1 MDEDCWDTVGEI
13 VLFLSEPLFQARKI
27 TIFGNELK
35 NSWWFLERLFVIYR
49 RNPEGES
56 GSAEEQPASNRDY
69 HEEYSPGNKPGFF
82 LSIFFVYYD
91 SENLEPEEFR

>member
-1 MDEDCWDTVGEI
+1 M
-13 VLFLSEPLFQARKI
+13 
-27 TIFGNELK
+27 
-35 NSWWFLERLFVIYR
+35 

-82 LSIFFVYYD
+82 LSIFFVAYG
-91 SENLEPEEFR
+91 SENLELEEFR